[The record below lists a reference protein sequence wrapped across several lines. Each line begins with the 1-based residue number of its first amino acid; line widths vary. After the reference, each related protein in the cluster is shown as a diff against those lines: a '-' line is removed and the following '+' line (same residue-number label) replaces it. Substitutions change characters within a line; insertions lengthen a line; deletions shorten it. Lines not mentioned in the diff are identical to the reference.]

1 MLRLIAITTFSINL
15 RFKAKQSKANVILQI
30 RSVWIAFKTHRNLRN
45 GMNNLFRLND

>member
-30 RSVWIAFKTHRNLRN
+30 RSVLDCFQNAPQSPKWNEQSVS
-45 GMNNLFRLND
+45 